1 MASLK
6 KRNNKYYVRI
16 RSNGLDKLIP
26 TFTGIKR
33 DAEII
38 LRKYQLN
45 ETEVKLHLAESLLT
59 SSVTIV
65 KCIQFFNTNYKT
77 EKGITE
83 STKKSYKNALQDFED
98 CFTSKRSISSL
109 QKRDNSLLVSYLN
122 SRYNETTVNIRLRGI
137 RLFLNYLI
145 EKDMIK
151 TLPFTVKQ
159 IKTDKAPPKM
169 ITPGELDLIY
179 AEVTDSVLLSSYK
192 VLEVT
197 GMRVGELKNSRRDGE
212 FIIVEKS
219 KARKKRFIPFPVEY
233 IQDYE
238 TATESVYS
246 DSWLSRS
253 FTKAV
258 ENARIKDGLDEMVKE
273 SLKGK
278 TAHSLRHT
286 FAYRMLLETDNI
298 QLVRDML
305 GHSSTGV
312 TEIYT
317 QIPAK
322 YLKQVFTEKN
332 INKNTTF
339 KTVGNA

>member
-6 KRNNKYYVRI
+6 KRGQKWYVRI

-26 TFTGIKR
+26 TFTSIRR

-45 ETEVKLHLAESLLT
+45 ETEVKLHLAESLLE
-59 SSVTIV
+59 SSITVEN
-65 KCIQFFNTNYKT
+65 CILFFNTNYQT
-77 EKGITE
+77 EKGITD
-83 STKKSYKNALQDFED
+83 STEKSYKNALQDFED
-98 CFTSKRSISSL
+98 CFTPKRSISSL
-109 QKRDNSLLVSYLN
+109 QRRENSLLVTYLK

-137 RLFLNYLI
+137 RLFLNYLL
-145 EKDMIK
+145 EKDIIK
-151 TLPFTVKQ
+151 TLPFTLKQ

-169 ITPGELDLIY
+169 ITPEEMDLIY
-179 AEVTDSVLLSSYK
+179 SQIENPVLLSSYK

-197 GMRVGELKNSRRDGE
+197 GMRLGELKNSRRDGE
-212 FIIVEKS
+212 FIIVDKS
-219 KARKKRFIPFPVEY
+219 KARKKRFIPFPIEY

-253 FTKAV
+253 FTNAR
-258 ENARIKDGLDEMVKE
+258 ENAREKDGLDEKTKE

-305 GHSSTGV
+305 GHSSLSV

-317 QIPAK
+317 QIPTD
-322 YLKQVFTEKN
+322 YLKQVFTDKN